1 MNLFVQLAFASLA
14 ALAWSAQAR
23 TTVPWSLDRLDQRTL
38 PLDGRLDRSSTGA
51 GVHAYVIDTGI
62 RKTHAEFGGRVDWIG
77 DFVGDAPAGGSAD
90 DCDPP
95 TGPLQGH
102 GTHVAS
108 ILGGSVS
115 GVAPR
120 VEIHALRVLPCTGT
134 TRTDFA
140 AIVRAVDWITA
151 HGKRPGVVNISPAR
165 GQTTDR
171 TLDDAIRRSIGAG
184 FVYVLSAGGVDNI
197 AEYSPQRVDEAIKVA
212 STDRTDHVWHTGY
225 GPLLTL
231 FAPGVGIPGAGNASD
246 SATFA
251 DDGDSY
257 AAPLAAG
264 VAALYL
270 ERHPDASPAAVKQ
283 AIIGAATRDVVSGAG
298 DAPNLLLHLV
308 D

>member
-1 MNLFVQLAFASLA
+1 MWLAFASLA
-14 ALAWSAQAR
+14 ALTLSAQAR
-23 TTVPWSLDRLDQRTL
+23 TSVPWSLDRLDQRAL
-38 PLDGRLDRSSTGA
+38 PLDGRLDSSGTGA

-62 RKTHAEFGGRVDWIG
+62 RKTHMEFGGRADWIG
-77 DFVGDAPAGGSAD
+77 DFVRGTPADGSAD

-95 TGPLQGH
+95 TGPSQGH

-120 VEIHALRVLPCTGT
+120 VAIHALRVLPCTGT

-140 AIVRAVDWITA
+140 AMVRAVDWITA
-151 HGKRPGVVNISPAR
+151 QGQRPGVVNISPAR
-165 GQTTDR
+165 AQTADR

-184 FVYVLSAGGVDNI
+184 FVYVLSAGGVDDL
-197 AEYSPQRVDEAIKVA
+197 AGYSPQRVEEAIKVA
-212 STDRTDHVWHTGY
+212 STDSTDHVWHAGY

-231 FAPGVGIPGAGNASD
+231 FAPGLRIPGAGSASD
-246 SATFA
+246 TATFV

-283 AIIGAATRDVVSGAG
+283 ALVAAATRDVVSGAG
-298 DAPNLLLHLV
+298 AAPNLLLHLV